1 MICAFLLARHLC
13 MPRQLIEETLDS
25 SGHPLT
31 TSTSLLRDIVL
42 PPSLFSKL
50 LASLSAS
57 APSAGRSGSK
67 RSYLSHKGVVTRGQT
82 LTYFGTY
89 IRCSINQQ
97 HNRCLHITNIMAKTR
112 PPVCS
117 QRNSLR
123 CHRRNARHSRSVCH
137 LGRLG
142 LDV

>member
-82 LTYFGTY
+82 LTHSLGAA
-89 IRCSINQQ
+89 SINSATGAFTSPISWRKPGLRYA
-97 HNRCLHITNIMAKTR
+97 HNEILFDVTEEMRGIVARCVILAIWA
-112 PPVCS
+112 
-117 QRNSLR
+117 
-123 CHRRNARHSRSVCH
+123 
-137 LGRLG
+137 
-142 LDV
+142 